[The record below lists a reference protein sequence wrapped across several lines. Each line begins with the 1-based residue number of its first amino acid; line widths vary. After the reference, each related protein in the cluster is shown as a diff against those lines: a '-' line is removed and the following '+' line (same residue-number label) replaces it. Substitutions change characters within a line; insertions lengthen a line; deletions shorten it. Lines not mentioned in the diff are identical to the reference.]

1 MKRVLVVSALVVIVV
16 GLAYAQTRPEKPSP
30 VTSRYQLV
38 PATATY
44 DGKDRQAEGPEVFL
58 LDTESGHVWMYE
70 FARVE
75 RKAPDGTV
83 SQHAFPAYFTE
94 VPVGFDAAVG
104 QLAQHMRIM
113 EKSKENQ
120 KQP

>member
-1 MKRVLVVSALVVIVV
+1 MKKLLAISALLVILI
-16 GLAYAQTRPEKPSP
+16 GLGYAQTRPEKPSP
-30 VTSRYQLV
+30 PIAHRYELV

-58 LDTESGHVWMYE
+58 LDTESGRVWTYE

-83 SQHAFPAYFTE
+83 AQHVFPAYFAE
-94 VPVGFDAAVG
+94 VPVGFPVG
-104 QLAQHMRIM
+104 FSLDRPKQ
-113 EKSKENQ
+113 NQ
-120 KQP
+120 KQ